1 MQHQRVRLP
10 GHRLLSPGSVPDTM
24 TLSSGQTA
32 AKGEQEMAVDALKE
46 RILEVVASLPN
57 VVALFREIDEDGEG
71 TLDLKEFRQG
81 LRAMGIDDVP
91 KPITQRLF
99 QQLAG
104 QVRLRKTWN
113 RNRRAC

>member
-1 MQHQRVRLP
+1 
-10 GHRLLSPGSVPDTM
+10 
-24 TLSSGQTA
+24 
-32 AKGEQEMAVDALKE
+32 MAVDALKE

-104 QVRLRKTWN
+104 QVRCAKHGTGHGTRLAEVWSG
-113 RNRRAC
+113 